1 MHIHVVYPSF
11 TRPYNRFDVAAGKP
25 WSGAP
30 GDLVI
35 HRTFDKHPEV
45 TYDTRVIETPDE
57 LRPYKVGAKIL
68 ALGEEACKIFAPD
81 DNLNKHRG
89 YNLSHL
95 SNEVITTYTPI
106 QAWEFKSTDEDES
119 DDDKDDGDEKDVA
132 RTKKQNYLFWII
144 ADFNKLLRPRT
155 PYRSFRTTVSP
166 SASDAISFIRSCSR
180 TSIVLDIETRVQD
193 HALDCIG
200 LADVSRAISYVIP
213 FYWPDGKLYY
223 SPQDTAKIYREL
235 YTLFCREDITIVG
248 HNLAFDLSVLCTKY
262 NLPIP
267 TNIYDTMLAMHRQHP
282 TVDKSLSHAISYYTS
297 APRNH
302 KGDIRPN
309 TSMQNFQ
316 ELLRYNGEDLRWT
329 AAVME
334 GQQQY
339 HESDPCLKD
348 AVQLANRMQVL
359 TLIMSRTGIRIDT
372 PKLEATKDYLR
383 LKYAQLTR
391 VLRILINDPEFNP
404 NSSQQIGAYL
414 YGKLHFPVVEL
425 TKSGA
430 ASTSAKALYKLQLL
444 QPTPFIPLVIEA
456 KETQKALSMFE
467 ANLYEN
473 SI

>member
-11 TRPYNRFDVAAGKP
+11 TKPYNRFDVAANKP
-25 WSGAP
+25 WAGAP
-30 GDLVI
+30 GDLII
-35 HRTFDKHPEV
+35 HRTFDKHPGL
-45 TYDTRVIETPDE
+45 TYDTRVIGTPDE
-57 LRPYKVGAKIL
+57 HKPYRAGNKIL
-68 ALGEEACKIFAPD
+68 ALGDEACKIFAPD

-89 YNLSHL
+89 YNLTHL
-95 SNEVITTYTPI
+95 SNEVICTYTPI
-106 QAWEFKSTDEDES
+106 QAWEFKSADEDEE
-119 DDDKDDGDEKDVA
+119 DDDKDDGSEKDVA

-144 ADFNKLLRPRT
+144 SDFNKLLRPRT

-166 SASDAISFIRSCSR
+166 TAEDAVKFISSIQQTSC
-180 TSIVLDIETRVQD
+180 VLDIETRVQD
-193 HALDCIG
+193 HALDCVGIS
-200 LADVSRAISYVIP
+200 DVLRSVSYVIP

-223 SPQDTAKIYREL
+223 SPSDTAKIYRAL
-235 YTLFCREDITIVG
+235 YNLFLKEDVTIVG

-282 TVDKSLSHAISYYTS
+282 PIDKSLSHAISYYTS

-316 ELLRYNGEDLRWT
+316 ELLKYNGEDLRWT

-334 GQQQY
+334 GQQVYQQQD
-339 HESDPCLKD
+339 SSLKD
-348 AVQLANRMQVL
+348 AVDLANRMQIL
-359 TLIMSRTGIRIDT
+359 ALIMSRTGIRIDT

-383 LKYAQLTR
+383 LKYTQLVR
-391 VLRILINDPEFNP
+391 IIRILINDKEFNP

-414 YGKLHFPVVEL
+414 YGKLHFPIVEV
-425 TKSGA
+425 TKTGA

-444 QPTPFIPLVIEA
+444 QSTPFIPLVIEA

-473 SI
+473 TI